1 MFPLPEYLILQYL
14 PNGTHSSGTLFR
26 QQLPPQ
32 ADLQLLP
39 QSSSTLQEY
48 PLPTANLAAKKK
60 EGGGHTMQH
69 VGLNLRPLHCKAEF

>member
-1 MFPLPEYLILQYL
+1 MFPLPECLILQYL

-26 QQLPPQ
+26 QQFPPQ

-48 PLPTANLAAKKK
+48 PLPTANLALKKK
-60 EGGGHTMQH
+60 KKNGPHHAACGIEL
-69 VGLNLRPLHCKAEF
+69 VPPAL